1 MTYGI
6 FKSSKFD
13 KEIRALNCQRII
25 IASATRLER
34 NILLSKMSPYISM
47 LGRVP

>member
-1 MTYGI
+1 MEFLRVANLIKKLKLLTV
-6 FKSSKFD
+6 K
-13 KEIRALNCQRII
+13 RII

-34 NILLSKMSPYISM
+34 YVLLSKMSPYISM